1 MMAAA
6 PDLACDASAL
16 KLHFPGLADPQLH
29 YLDNAATA
37 QMPEVV
43 LGALRRFEIE
53 ARVNVHEGIHR
64 RAKAATEAYQGA
76 RQRVAG
82 FLGAS
87 SEREVIFTY
96 GATFAI
102 NLLAHDVPRRLRF
115 IASAWVSASTRSS
128 WRCLTSDSLCYRRVN
143 LKAEE

>member
-6 PDLACDASAL
+6 PDLAFDASAL
-16 KLHFPGLADPQLH
+16 KRHFPGLADPQLH

-53 ARVNVHEGIHR
+53 ARANVHEGIHR
-64 RAKAATEAYQGA
+64 RAKAATVAYQGA

-82 FLGAS
+82 FLGARARS
-87 SEREVIFTY
+87 DFHLWSDFRDQPA
-96 GATFAI
+96 GAC
-102 NLLAHDVPRRLRF
+102 LA
-115 IASAWVSASTRSS
+115 ASAALPCQ
-128 WRCLTSDSLCYRRVN
+128 CLGERVDPIVMA
-143 LKAEE
+143 LPYFR